1 MPIDEP
7 ATTAIPPGAALVDSV
22 SAPAD
27 GVLAAPRW
35 KPATRVAFRFCVTYF
50 GLYIVLTQMLTSL
63 LFATTNDSGA
73 FELDMTRPAKAVV
86 IWVAA
91 HVFRITHSI
100 LTVETGSGDRVY
112 DWVELACILALA
124 IMGTIIWPLLDRKRE
139 SYVKLYSWFRVFA
152 RFSLAATM
160 FTYGAVKVIP
170 LQMPFP
176 FLSRLLEPYGHFSPM
191 GVLWASIGAS
201 PAYEI
206 FAGCAEM
213 LGGTLLIFPR
223 TTMLGALVCLADAT
237 QVFML
242 NMTYDVPV
250 KLLSF
255 HLILLSLFLLA
266 PDAGRFADMFLLNRA
281 APPSSERPL
290 FRTARANRTALA
302 VQVLAGVFLIGANLF
317 GSISEYKIYG
327 AGRPKSPL
335 YGIWNV
341 ESFTMDGQLRPPL
354 LTDAARWRRI
364 VFDFPEFGTIQGMNE
379 ESESYRAKVDT
390 NGKTLALTKFGNE
403 TWKAAFSFERPDASR
418 LILDGTMDGH
428 KIQAECELLD
438 RSKLM
443 LVSRGFHWIQDYPF
457 NR

>member
-1 MPIDEP
+1 MPVEDQ
-7 ATTAIPPGAALVDSV
+7 AAAL
-22 SAPAD
+22 SASSASAND
-27 GVLAAPRW
+27 TRSGGAIAPHWR
-35 KPATRVAFRFCVTYF
+35 PATRIGFRFCVTYF

-63 LFATTNDSGA
+63 LLATTNDSGA
-73 FELDMTRPAKAVV
+73 FELDMTRPAKAAVV
-86 IWVAA
+86 WVAA

-100 LTVETGSGDRVY
+100 VTVETGSGDRVY
-112 DWVELACILALA
+112 DWVELACIVALA
-124 IMGTIIWPLLDRKRE
+124 IIGTIVWSVLDRKRE
-139 SYVKLYSWFRVFA
+139 SYVRLYSWFRVFA
-152 RFSLAATM
+152 RFALAATM
-160 FTYGAVKVIP
+160 FTYGAFKVIP

-176 FLSRLLEPYGHFSPM
+176 YLNRLLEPYGHFSPM

-223 TTMLGALVCLADAT
+223 TTMLGTLICLADAT

-266 PDAGRFADMFLLNRA
+266 PDAKRLANTFLLNRTA
-281 APPSSERPL
+281 APSPERPL
-290 FRTARANRTALA
+290 FRGARANRIALA
-302 VQVLAGVFLIGANLF
+302 VQVLAGCFLIGANLY
-317 GSISEYKIYG
+317 GSVSAYKAYG

-335 YGIWNV
+335 YGIWDV
-341 ESFTMDGQLRPPL
+341 QTFVLDGETRPPL
-354 LTDAARWRRI
+354 LTDATRWRRI
-364 VFDFPEFGTIQGMNE
+364 VFDFPEFATIHGMNE
-379 ESESYRAKVDT
+379 EPDSYRAKVDT
-390 NGKTLALTKFGNE
+390 SAKTIALAKFGNQ
-403 TWKAAFSFERPDASR
+403 TWKAAFSFERPDASH
-418 LILDGTMDGH
+418 LILDGTMEGH
-428 KIQAECELLD
+428 RIHAECELLD